1 MALIDC
7 PECGKQISS
16 EAPTCPGCGVPIAQ
30 SVRGALRKTG
40 ELKPKKKPM
49 TRNTRI
55 AVVAGALLFI
65 ALLIFG
71 DSGPPQSSTP
81 TKEARETNQAQLC
94 DRYKSGIKAAMPD
107 LFNGDVRRE
116 IECSGNAIGT
126 TIKGPA
132 RRQPHA
138 DVVLAAMVRGL
149 VDRGVN
155 PRRDEVILTLH
166 IYQTGETVTG
176 GPGLRKLT
184 SASYSPTAD
193 SIEDDTAEWHRK
205 KWYEP

>member
-1 MALIDC
+1 MA
-7 PECGKQISS
+7 E
-16 EAPTCPGCGVPIAQ
+16 T
-30 SVRGALRKTG
+30 LRDVVGKTG
-40 ELKPKKKPM
+40 GQKPKKKPM
-49 TRNTRI
+49 SKGARV
-55 AVVAGALLFI
+55 AVGFGIVLAVLY
-65 ALLIFG
+65 LIFG
-71 DSGPPQSSTP
+71 DERHPQTSGSTP
-81 TKEARETNQAQLC
+81 PTESRESRKARQTQLC
-94 DRYKSGIKAAMPD
+94 DEYKRGIKASMPD
-107 LFNGDVRRE
+107 LFNGDVGRE
-116 IECSGNAIGT
+116 INCSGNAIGT

-138 DVVLAAMVRGL
+138 DVVLAATVRGL

-184 SASYSPTAD
+184 SASYSPIAD